1 MSDSLWPHGLQYTR
15 LPCPSLSPRVCSNS
29 YPLSRWCHPNISSSV
44 TPFTSCSQS
53 FPASESFPM
62 SWIFASGGQSIGAS
76 TSVLPVNI
84 QGWFLLGLTGLISLL
99 SKRLSR
105 VFLGTTV
112 WKFNSLA
119 LRLLYGSTLTSIQD
133 YWKNDSFDYTYLCQQ
148 SDVSPFN
155 TLSRFVIAFLPRSK
169 CLLISWL
176 QSLSTVILEP
186 KKIKSSLFSLFSHLF
201 AMKWWDQMP
210 WSLFFECWVLSQL
223 FVTLLFH
230 FHQEAF

>member
-1 MSDSLWPHGLQYTR
+1 MSIESMMLSKYLILCRPLLL
-15 LPCPSLSPRVCSNS
+15 LPSIFSSIRVFSN
-29 YPLSRWCHPNISSSV
+29 
-44 TPFTSCSQS
+44 
-53 FPASESFPM
+53 ES
-62 SWIFASGGQSIGAS
+62 IFSTGGQNTGAS
-76 TSVLPVNI
+76 ASLPVLPVNI
-84 QGWFLLGLTGLISLL
+84 QGWFPLGLTGLISLL
-99 SKRLSR
+99 SKGLSR
-105 VFLGTTV
+105 VFLGITV

-119 LRLLYGSTLTSIQD
+119 LRLLYGSTLTFIHD
-133 YWKNDSFDYTYLCQQ
+133 CWKNDSFDYTYLCQQ
-148 SDVSPFN
+148 SDASPFN

-186 KKIKSSLFSLFSHLF
+186 KKIKSSLFPLFPHLF

-230 FHQEAF
+230 FHQKAF